1 MNISLRQLRTF
12 LAVAK
17 HHSFSRAGDAIGLS
31 QPAVSH
37 ALRELESELGLKL
50 FDRTTREV
58 VLTEAGHGL
67 AGSLERLL
75 DELEACLTE
84 TRQLG
89 ETRQGRVRVAA
100 SPTISANLMPAC
112 IARTA
117 ERYPKLSLMLR
128 DQVQQLVL
136 ASVRNGE
143 VDFGVIIDPLGADD
157 LVCETIL
164 QEPFCLVCRADHRF
178 AAADSVAWTDLVS
191 EPLVLLDYASGSR
204 PLIDRA
210 LVERGV
216 KAQVAQELGHSTTVY
231 RMVEAGI
238 GISVL
243 PILALPLPE
252 ASDLVVR
259 PLTPSVERSLMLV
272 RRKNRSLSPLA
283 ETVWALIRDVAAEFS
298 ANRSWPLAG

>member
-37 ALRELESELGLKL
+37 ALRELEGELGLKL

-58 VLTEAGHGL
+58 TLTEAGHGL

-75 DELEACLTE
+75 DELEECLTE

-112 IARTA
+112 IARAA

-178 AAADSVAWTDLVS
+178 AAADTVAWTELAG

-210 LVERGV
+210 MAEQGV

-259 PLTPSVERSLMLV
+259 PLAPSVERSLMLV

-298 ANRSWPLAG
+298 ANRSWPLTG

>member
-12 LAVAK
+12 LAVAR
-17 HHSFSRAGDAIGLS
+17 HRSFSRAGDAIGLS

-37 ALRELESELGLKL
+37 ALRELEGELGLKL
-50 FDRTTREV
+50 LDRTTRDV
-58 VLTEAGHGL
+58 ALTEAGQSL
-67 AGSLERLL
+67 AGTLERLL
-75 DELEACLTE
+75 DELEGCLAE

-100 SPTISANLMPAC
+100 SPTISANLMPSC
-112 IARTA
+112 IARSS
-117 ERYPKLSLMLR
+117 ERHPKLSLTLR

-136 ASVRNGE
+136 ASVRSGE

-157 LVCETIL
+157 LYCETIL
-164 QEPFCLVCRADHRF
+164 QEPFCLVCRGDHRF
-178 AAADSVAWTDLVS
+178 AGNESVAWSELAG

-204 PLIDRA
+204 PLID
-210 LVERGV
+210 
-216 KAQVAQELGHSTTVY
+216 KAFAQQQVSMEVAQELGHSTTVY
-231 RMVEAGI
+231 RMIEAGI

-259 PLTPSVERSLMLV
+259 PLTPAVERSLMLV

-283 ETVWALIRDVAAEFS
+283 ETVWTLISEVAAEFAAS
-298 ANRSWPLAG
+298 RAWP